1 MSSFDASLPPTA
13 AAISAALSPLLSAAC
28 DVDADTIEYLAAMLA
43 EADAADVE
51 ETMAPFLEGADVPE
65 EGIGECVAAVAALF
79 APAGA
84 AGTSGASSSSSS
96 SSKTTQRLGSSVL
109 MSEDTRSSAADDE
122 EKAFLWGTDTYAA
135 RFNAQKDQ
143 QVAESAKDRRKAKQ
157 ALEQERK
164 V

>member
-1 MSSFDASLPPTA
+1 MSSFDASAPPTA

-84 AGTSGASSSSSS
+84 AGTSSSNSS